1 MGGAIAS
8 AALPALGGLFGGG
21 GAGGGGLQ
29 GGFASLLA
37 GGNTPQQRGYGISD
51 PMQPQPYNTG
61 PGLMPGQNPGVEGA
75 NLYQQGAGEEQWD
88 ATKGAYSAPGAA
100 SQWWGANQGAYGA
113 PGSGEQFAAQQTAK
127 YAGGTPQVTQNSAT
141 AYNASLGAQPN
152 LSANMDPYY
161 ENAKRRS
168 AEEINSQMAAR
179 GMMGGTP
186 GMDRVAES
194 FTDLNAQQ
202 ARDEAQYGLQRSADM
217 RGWSGLQGQL
227 AGQADQ
233 TSALKSQDERSW
245 MSGLGD
251 LAMSG
256 QNAWLGRMGQAG
268 QLAGQADQA
277 DLSRLNSGMN
287 AAMGAQNAQAG
298 RANQLWDQQMQL
310 SDQLSNGW
318 RQAQENMLG
327 ADSSFM
333 DSGMGMELGLGAEA
347 LNQGY
352 RNQQRF
358 KDDFEFL
365 RKQTPILGMMG
376 GK

>member
-1 MGGAIAS
+1 MGAAAIPAVGGAVS
-8 AALPALGGLFGGG
+8 GLFGGG
-21 GAGGGGLQ
+21 GGGSPLQ
-29 GGFASLLA
+29 GGFASLLS
-37 GGNTPQQRGYGISD
+37 GGNTPQQHGYGISD

-75 NLYQQGAGEEQWD
+75 DLYKQGAGEKQWE
-88 ATKGAYSAPGAA
+88 ASQAAYNAPGAA
-100 SQWWGANQGAYGA
+100 SQWWAANQGQYGA
-113 PGSGEQFAAQQTAK
+113 PGAGEQFAAQQTAK

-152 LSANMDPYY
+152 LSADLNPYY

-168 AEEINSQMAAR
+168 AEEINAQMAAR

-202 ARDEAQYGLQRSADM
+202 ARDEANYGLQRSADM

-233 TSALKSQDERSW
+233 TSALKSQDERAW

-268 QLAGQADQA
+268 QLAGQTDQA

-352 RNQQRF
+352 RNQQRV
-358 KDDFEFL
+358 KDDVEFI
-365 RKQTPILGMMG
+365 RKQMPILGAMG